1 MFDILSAILT
11 IAGLSMFEIVSSV
24 DNAVVNADVLATMSA
39 RARRWFLTFG
49 MLISVFLVRAGLPFL
64 IVYSLRPE
72 LGVSGMFVAILTE
85 DPSISQAVES
95 SAPPLLAA
103 GGVFL
108 AFLFLH
114 WLFLEPKDYGLRGEE
129 YLEKKGVWFYALVS
143 MMLTLLVWYSMQVK
157 PAIAFG
163 ATVGSSLF
171 FITHGFR
178 QNAEKRERQMLGD
191 QKMGDWSKILY
202 LEVIDASFSTDGVL
216 GAFAFTLSVPLIV
229 IGTAIGAIAVRQLT
243 ARNVENVKKYKFL
256 KNGAMYSIAFLGA
269 VMLAS
274 AFGSPIPGWITPL
287 ATGTIL
293 GYFFYRSWKSAKDK
307 T

>member
-1 MFDILSAILT
+1 
-11 IAGLSMFEIVSSV
+11 
-24 DNAVVNADVLATMSA
+24 
-39 RARRWFLTFG
+39 
-49 MLISVFLVRAGLPFL
+49 
-64 IVYSLRPE
+64 
-72 LGVSGMFVAILTE
+72 
-85 DPSISQAVES
+85 
-95 SAPPLLAA
+95 
-103 GGVFL
+103 
-108 AFLFLH
+108 
-114 WLFLEPKDYGLRGEE
+114 
-129 YLEKKGVWFYALVS
+129 
-143 MMLTLLVWYSMQVK
+143 
-157 PAIAFG
+157 
-163 ATVGSSLF
+163 
-171 FITHGFR
+171 
-178 QNAEKRERQMLGD
+178 
-191 QKMGDWSKILY
+191 MGDWSKILY